1 VKPSRR
7 DVLRIGGGILAGLP
21 FAGARAAG
29 GEAVDIEMRGNAD
42 GSRVWF
48 EPIGVLV
55 RSGQTVRWTNRDPGN
70 SHTATAYH
78 PGNDA
83 HALRIPEAAE
93 PWNSDYLLPDES
105 FSVVLQVP
113 GIYDYFCIPHEH
125 AGMVGRIVVAA
136 AGETVSSPPAAGPI
150 PDMDGDPFPS
160 VEQILGD
167 IRVIRR

>member
-1 VKPSRR
+1 
-7 DVLRIGGGILAGLP
+7 VLRIGGGILASLP
-21 FAGARAAG
+21 FAGPSAAG
-29 GEAVDIEMRGNAD
+29 GEAVDVDMRGNAD

-55 RSGQTVRWTNRDPGN
+55 RPGQTVRWTNRDAGN

-78 PGNDA
+78 PGNDG
-83 HALRIPEAAE
+83 HPLRIPEDAE
-93 PWNSDYLLPDES
+93 PWNSDYLLPEES

-125 AGMVGRIVVAA
+125 AGMAGRIVVAA
-136 AGETVSSPPAAGPI
+136 AGETVSPPSAPGPI

-160 VEQILGD
+160 VEQILRET
-167 IRVIRR
+167 RVIRR

>member
-1 VKPSRR
+1 MRPSRR

-29 GEAVDIEMRGNAD
+29 GETVDIDMRGNAD

-48 EPIGVLV
+48 EPIGALV
-55 RSGQTVRWTNRDPGN
+55 RPGQTVRWTNRDAGN

-83 HALRIPEAAE
+83 HVMRIPEGAE
-93 PWNSDYLLPDES
+93 PWNSDYLLPEES

-113 GIYDYFCIPHEH
+113 GTYDYFCIPHEH

-136 AGETVSSPPAAGPI
+136 AGETLSPPSAPGPI
-150 PDMDGDPFPS
+150 PGMDGDPFPS
-160 VEQILGD
+160 VEQILRD
-167 IRVIRR
+167 TRVIRR